1 MRYSLRI
8 LENKN
13 LFKRHNY
20 PSPNTLNI
28 KYFWTISYNHWGV
41 LSITY
46 LSNPEDRESCMPKKH
61 QDAALMVDRQKVFSL
76 ALFPAGIII
85 KFSPSR
91 ISDML
96 RIGFEPLESLIPG
109 FVE

>member
-1 MRYSLRI
+1 
-8 LENKN
+8 
-13 LFKRHNY
+13 
-20 PSPNTLNI
+20 
-28 KYFWTISYNHWGV
+28 
-41 LSITY
+41 
-46 LSNPEDRESCMPKKH
+46 MPKKH

-109 FVE
+109 FVELSFAVITTTPQHHKYS